1 MIPKAPRTRNARSRR
16 IASGPQLRKL
26 KRVVQQ
32 LGEHAIDG
40 RTSLGKSLAQWRT
53 DLINDLGGQ
62 DAVTTQQLALVELA
76 VTTKLLVDSASAW
89 LLSQPSLVN
98 ARKRSLLPAVLER
111 QRLADALAR
120 YLVLLGL
127 KRRQAPLPSLDA
139 YLSAGQNGDITD
151 AGAEP
156 T

>member
-1 MIPKAPRTRNARSRR
+1 MITRASRTRSVRSRHTT
-16 IASGPQLRKL
+16 SGPQLNNL
-26 KRVVQQ
+26 KRAVQQ
-32 LGEHAIDG
+32 LGEHTIDG
-40 RTSLGKSLAQWRT
+40 RTSIGKALARWRT

-62 DAVTTQQLALVELA
+62 VSTQELA
-76 VTTKLLVDSASAW
+76 VIDLAVKTKLLLDSADAW

-98 ARKRSLLPAVLER
+98 ARQRRLVAAVLQR

-120 YLVLLGL
+120 YLALLGL
-127 KRRQAPLPSLDA
+127 KRRQAPAPSLDA
-139 YLSAGQNGDITD
+139 YLSAGQETDEAD